1 MINVLTPKNSMNI
14 YQILKQSQRLRISDG
29 QTVPILSGCENVN
42 RLLVLIWSQLGD
54 FDNLEYAWWLQR
66 ESAKLQELGITLRAI
81 GIGNYA
87 SGERFCKYT
96 KFPTES
102 LFVDPDAKLH
112 QELELYQGLT
122 WKFPLLNK
130 GQSAFLNLMIMCA
143 GIGSP
148 GTLREV
154 LRGYLGDKKAP
165 QLIDAHE
172 VIHAKPLPPL
182 KGSFFN
188 LVGGKDC
195 QRPFELATLRL
206 RNMTEVLSNWSTYIP
221 NSSYLTQRGA
231 TFLFDNQG
239 NLLYRYCDRGIL
251 GFAENKSNPLSFV
264 LNRE

>member
-1 MINVLTPKNSMNI
+1 MNI
-14 YQILKQSQRLRISDG
+14 YQILRQTQRLRISDS
-29 QTVPILSGCENVN
+29 QIVPILSGCENIN

-66 ESAKLQELGITLRAI
+66 ESVKLQALGITIRAI
-81 GIGNYA
+81 AIGNHA
-87 SGERFCKYT
+87 SGEKFCEYT
-96 KFPTES
+96 GFPTES

-122 WKFPLLNK
+122 WKFPFLTK
-130 GQSAFLNLMIMCA
+130 GQSAFLNLMLMCA
-143 GIGSP
+143 GIASP
-148 GTLREV
+148 GTLKEV